1 MFLFIV
7 LLIWLC
13 APIHPAPVPEYFFM
27 EGAEFRRALK
37 QSQSLVN
44 KILGDIRA
52 ADKAPVNSEPNSEPK
67 NLDYMVTVLAI
78 PSAPMLEEISAS
90 FTVKMCLDRMAEGL
104 EMYQDL
110 LKVVGD
116 RASSPEKL
124 RDLQAD
130 VRDLS
135 AQIHKMRQL
144 AEMETTVQYKDSGLD
159 SRLTGDYEV
168 QVATHRI
175 LAQLRDFT
183 QNFFRS
189 LRDMAKEKPG
199 LAV

>member
-1 MFLFIV
+1 
-7 LLIWLC
+7 
-13 APIHPAPVPEYFFM
+13 M